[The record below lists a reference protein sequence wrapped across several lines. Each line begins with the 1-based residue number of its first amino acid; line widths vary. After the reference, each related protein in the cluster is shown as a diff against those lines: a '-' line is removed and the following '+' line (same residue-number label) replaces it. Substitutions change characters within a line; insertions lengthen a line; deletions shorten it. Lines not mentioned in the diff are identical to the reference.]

1 MKDFEP
7 IRKQRK
13 GGNKH
18 VHPMIGVGLPLGE
31 FSFYEPTMDLLNIDK
46 RTQALMFYVNKKDK
60 KVKVKIETKDDDNY
74 HLSGTK
80 RSYSRFT
87 SKPLGVVF
95 ADVFGFD
102 MKSKHFFKLEKVSK
116 IEFDMTLITND

>member
-31 FSFYEPTMDLLNIDK
+31 FSFYEPTMNLLNIDK
-46 RTQALMFYVNKKDK
+46 TKQALMFYVNRKEK
-60 KVKVKIETKDDDNY
+60 KVIVKIEDKDDDNY

-95 ADVFGFD
+95 ADVFGFE
-102 MKSKHFFKLEKVSK
+102 MKSKHFFKLVK
-116 IEFDMTLITND
+116 IEESQFKMILIED